1 MSLYEARLR
10 VKLLQVD
17 YTSLLPSHLPF
28 SDKVCGLAV
37 ALSPQLHP
45 PHCAHSQLDSRVTSV
60 MVAGHSLWLGTGKG
74 AVLIFT
80 VSGAVAEP
88 EAAIA
93 KLARASNLLE
103 VVAEE
108 GGERGEGDGRA
119 GQGLVTE
126 GLPGERASQELG
138 AATAGPAER
147 RDRSDHYRNRRTA
160 FGLTLRGPSV
170 RQAQR
175 SPAVFQLQYENS
187 YQLTQHESVKVL
199 LPMW

>member
-1 MSLYEARLR
+1 
-10 VKLLQVD
+10 
-17 YTSLLPSHLPF
+17 
-28 SDKVCGLAV
+28 
-37 ALSPQLHP
+37 
-45 PHCAHSQLDSRVTSV
+45 

-108 GGERGEGDGRA
+108 GGERGGRA

-126 GLPGERASQELG
+126 VLPGERASQELG
-138 AATAGPAER
+138 AATAGPAEW

-160 FGLTLRGPSV
+160 FGRTLRGPSV

-187 YQLTQHESVKVL
+187 YQLTQRESVKVL
-199 LPMW
+199 LPMR